1 MLFKDVVSFFD
12 GCHGFQGGRIRS
24 FRYESQSSGKL
35 SIIIGLESQ
44 FLNGL
49 SGKCRVELKIFDAL
63 EVRSD
68 FLGGRSNEIAEKV
81 IFSPSGV
88 GGYCIAFGCDFLD
101 IPMTLDAIRR
111 RSDCYVIGK
120 AVEVLE
126 VK

>member
-1 MLFKDVVSFFD
+1 MLFKDIVSFFD
-12 GCHGFQGGRIRS
+12 GCHGFQGGYIRF
-24 FRYESQSSGKL
+24 FRYDFQSFGKL
-35 SIIIGLESQ
+35 NITIGLEGR
-44 FLNGL
+44 FLNGVAR
-49 SGKCRVELKIFDAL
+49 KCSVELKIFDVV

-68 FLGGRSNEIAEKV
+68 FAGGRGNDISEKV
-81 IFSPSGV
+81 MFSPSGV

-101 IPMTLDAIRR
+101 IPVTLDAIRR